1 MITRKIVIILNIILL
16 LTAHITL
23 FVFSS
28 IINNQKIYVKT
39 VHLFLEDAIEME
51 KKDLLPH
58 NTFFEDFE
66 RNTLKILFTPIDFR
80 KKSAY
85 LFEGNLSYF
94 TSDEYLKIKKQWQRE
109 NLKDK
114 KSVIKVIDFSKSG
127 YINNN
132 FSVMIYDPE
141 NNSYYFTNFVY

>member
-1 MITRKIVIILNIILL
+1 MITKRIIIILNIILL

-39 VHLFLEDAIEME
+39 VHLFLEDEREME
-51 KKDLLPH
+51 KKSLLPQ
-58 NTFFEDFE
+58 NTFFEKFE
-66 RNTLKILFTPIDFR
+66 RNTLKIFFTPIDFR
-80 KKSAY
+80 RRSVY
-85 LFEGNLSYF
+85 LFEGNLAYF
-94 TSDEYLKIKKQWQRE
+94 TFDEFFKIKRQGQKE

-114 KSVIKVIDFSKSG
+114 KSVIKVIDFSQSR

-132 FSVMIYDPE
+132 FTVMIYDPE
-141 NNSYYFTNFVY
+141 KNSYYFTNFVY